1 MPNNNMEIYDASAP
15 ALGYLYQIRYAL
27 FISLKKMQEVNDTD
41 DCYISIESVDDISF
55 ENGDDPLEVIQT
67 KHHTNKGNLSDRSP
81 DIWKTVRIWSELILN
96 EPDQE
101 FFFTLVTTQS
111 FTPGSLISKLGIES
125 ESRDVNRALSTMKEI
140 SKETSNVTNSKSYNA
155 FNTLDKWQQKKLVH
169 SIYSVGNTPN
179 ILEVEKLIKKKIR
192 LSASLNHIDAFT
204 SRLEGLW
211 FKRVINLFNSD
222 DVAIPMA
229 ELVSY
234 IDELRHQFLPT
245 NLPDDFGDKEP
256 EEAYYA
262 DHESYVFVEQLR
274 LIDAPD
280 SVLKIA
286 ILNFYRAFEQRSRW
300 SREGLVKPG
309 EIAKYLNIL
318 KEEWTHINSFV
329 EWKNESPR
337 DLYEQCQNNGAKPIR
352 PEFKSSFVARGSY
365 HDLANEMKIGWH
377 PDYLSLLSANDDL
390 EAS

>member
-1 MPNNNMEIYDASAP
+1 MPKNNMEIYDASAP

-27 FISLKKMQEVNDTD
+27 FISLKKMQEVDDTD
-41 DCYISIESVDDISF
+41 DCFISIESVDDISF

-67 KHHTNKGNLSDRSP
+67 KHHTNKGNLSDRST

-96 EPDQE
+96 NPDQE
-101 FFFTLVTTQS
+101 FFFSLITTQS
-111 FTPGSLISKLGIES
+111 FPSGSLLSKLGVEPK
-125 ESRDVNRALSTMKEI
+125 SRNVDEALSTMIEI
-140 SKETSNVTNSKSYNA
+140 SGEITNVTNSKAYNA
-155 FNTLDKWQQKKLVH
+155 FNSLDIYQQKKLIN
-169 SIYSVGNTPN
+169 SIYSVGNSPN
-179 ILEVEKLIKKKIR
+179 ILEVEELIKKKIR
-192 LSASLNHIDAFT
+192 LSATLSHIDAFT

-211 FKRVINLFNSD
+211 FKRVINLFISD
-222 DVAIPMA
+222 DLAIPMA

-234 IDELRHQFLPT
+234 IDELRQQFLPT

-318 KEEWTHINSFV
+318 KDEWSHINSFV

-352 PEFKSSFVARGSY
+352 PEFKSTFVARGSY
-365 HDLANEMKIGWH
+365 HDLANEKKIGWH
-377 PDYLSLLSANDDL
+377 PDYLSLLSTNDDL
-390 EAS
+390 EVG